1 MTVPIAQRL
10 RETAA
15 ALSKKSVSASGVAAP
30 AAAMWQGHSKSGLS
44 QRVAELELS
53 SQWAQK
59 GLLQ

>member
-1 MTVPIAQRL
+1 MTAPIVQRL
-10 RETAA
+10 REAAA
-15 ALSKKSVSASGVAAP
+15 ALSEKSVSASGMAAL
-30 AAAMWQGHSKSGLS
+30 AAMWQGHSKSGLS